1 MKKLSSFIF
10 FTNII
15 LTGCSSSPPQ
25 VKASTPLIDSV
36 TSSINTSSIPESLW
50 ADLSSKS
57 NGTVIRHQ
65 QFEVEFGNAYF
76 SALGQ
81 KCRQLY
87 ISNISSE
94 VILPKQKRIACLQQ
108 TDLSWWLMPQ
118 VVDSQG
124 DNYHFD
130 DL

>member
-1 MKKLSSFIF
+1 MKKFSCFIL
-10 FTNII
+10 FTSII

-36 TSSINTSSIPESLW
+36 ASSINTSSIPKSLW

-57 NGTVIRHQ
+57 NGTIVRHQ
-65 QFEVEFGNAYF
+65 QFEVEFGYAYF

-87 ISNISSE
+87 ISSISSD
-94 VILPKQKRIACLQQ
+94 VITPKQKRIACLKKN
-108 TDLSWWLMPQ
+108 DLSWWLMPQ
-118 VVDSQG
+118 VVDNQG

-130 DL
+130 AL